1 VARRRVTKEDEC
13 VSKCEK
19 GLFGEWR
26 GPVMTK
32 ESNSK
37 ASPWS
42 RSAGGTGGTE
52 GKVAGPGVKAKK
64 KREKGGLRLRKKK
77 GERGEDRF
85 EYSGSGDL
93 SAESLSCAGGA

>member
-1 VARRRVTKEDEC
+1 
-13 VSKCEK
+13 
-19 GLFGEWR
+19 
-26 GPVMTK
+26 
-32 ESNSK
+32 
-37 ASPWS
+37 
-42 RSAGGTGGTE
+42 
-52 GKVAGPGVKAKK
+52 VAGPGVKAKK